1 MKITIKFILIISLC
15 LYSFIGFAQK
25 ERLQA
30 IQQHFKDLSLSVP
43 GLNQTAE
50 LSISSGSLQE
60 FLRGLAST
68 HNLNINIDPSLNQR
82 VTNYFSNEKVSN
94 ILLYLIEHYDLDVQ
108 FIGTIMTFTPYKDPL
123 NNLPNKPKNLTIDY
137 SPQNETISFDL
148 NNDTL
153 IDIAKKITKL
163 TNKNVVVLPEAF
175 YKTVTGYVQN
185 LPIYNALEKLSLGN
199 NFKLSKTN
207 DNVYVLGSLAPDEEL
222 VLKSPV
228 QNNPSTIIKK
238 VNRNNPSQNSASA
251 DVFEGANGKKLI
263 TLNTLNTPIADVI
276 KNVANQA
283 GINYFIYSDIK
294 GNITATVSN
303 MDFDNAL
310 NYILQGTEYTYKVD
324 NTVYMIGE
332 RDKEGLRANKVIQ
345 LKYRSV
351 DSILA
356 FIPQEIKK
364 GVDIKEFKELNSF
377 LVTGSSPQINEI
389 EGFVKNIDKL
399 VPMIMIEVIL
409 LDVKKTKTI
418 KTGLTAGIS
427 DSVKTGGTII
437 GGGGLDF
444 TAGANSV
451 NSFIDRIGINNVF
464 NIGHVAPNF
473 YINLQALENNN
484 NIELRQTPKL
494 STLNGHKASLSI
506 GSTRYY
512 AVTTQNVLGS
522 LNPQTVVTQ
531 QFIPVEANL
540 AIDIRPMV
548 SSDDQVTLNIDVNI
562 SDFIGTTALNV
573 PPPTSKS
580 MFSSIIRVHSDEMIV
595 LGGIE
600 RNEKSQDGSG
610 IPLLSRIPVLK
621 WFFSSRS
628 KTTSKV
634 VSVVFIKPTI
644 IY

>member
-1 MKITIKFILIISLC
+1 MKIKIKFFLIISFCLC
-15 LYSFIGFAQK
+15 SFIGVAQK

-30 IQQHFKDLSLSVP
+30 IQQRLKDLSLSVP

-94 ILLYLIEHYDLDVQ
+94 ILLYLIDHYDLDVQ

-123 NNLPNKPKNLTIDY
+123 NSLPKKPKDLIIDY
-137 SPQNETISFDL
+137 SLQNETISFDL

-153 IDIAKKITKL
+153 IDVAKKITRL

-185 LPIYNALEKLSLGN
+185 LPVYNALEKLSLGN

-207 DNVYVLGSLAPDEEL
+207 DNVFVLGALAPDEEL
-222 VLKSPV
+222 VLKQPL
-228 QNNPSTIIKK
+228 QNNPSTTIKK
-238 VNRNNPSQNSASA
+238 VNRSGPSQSSSSAE
-251 DVFEGANGKKLI
+251 VFDGVNGKKLI
-263 TLNTLNTPIADVI
+263 NLNTLNTPIADVI
-276 KNVANQA
+276 KNVATQA

-294 GNITATVSN
+294 GNITASAAS

-310 NYILQGTEYTYKVD
+310 SFILQGTEYTYKVD
-324 NTVYMIGE
+324 NNVYMIGE

-356 FIPQEIKK
+356 FIPLEIKK

-409 LDVKKTKTI
+409 LDVKKSKTV
-418 KTGLTAGIS
+418 KSGLTAGIS

-444 TAGANSV
+444 TAGANSI

-473 YINLQALENNN
+473 YVNLQALENNS

-621 WFFSSRS
+621 WLFSSRS

>member
-1 MKITIKFILIISLC
+1 
-15 LYSFIGFAQK
+15 
-25 ERLQA
+25 
-30 IQQHFKDLSLSVP
+30 V
-43 GLNQTAE
+43 
-50 LSISSGSLQE
+50 
-60 FLRGLAST
+60 
-68 HNLNINIDPSLNQR
+68 
-82 VTNYFSNEKVSN
+82 
-94 ILLYLIEHYDLDVQ
+94 
-108 FIGTIMTFTPYKDPL
+108 
-123 NNLPNKPKNLTIDY
+123 
-137 SPQNETISFDL
+137 
-148 NNDTL
+148 
-153 IDIAKKITKL
+153 
-163 TNKNVVVLPEAF
+163 
-175 YKTVTGYVQN
+175 
-185 LPIYNALEKLSLGN
+185 
-199 NFKLSKTN
+199 
-207 DNVYVLGSLAPDEEL
+207 
-222 VLKSPV
+222 
-228 QNNPSTIIKK
+228 
-238 VNRNNPSQNSASA
+238 
-251 DVFEGANGKKLI
+251 
-263 TLNTLNTPIADVI
+263 
-276 KNVANQA
+276 
-283 GINYFIYSDIK
+283 
-294 GNITATVSN
+294 
-303 MDFDNAL
+303 
-310 NYILQGTEYTYKVD
+310 
-324 NTVYMIGE
+324 
-332 RDKEGLRANKVIQ
+332 
-345 LKYRSV
+345 
-351 DSILA
+351 
-356 FIPQEIKK
+356 
-364 GVDIKEFKELNSF
+364 
-377 LVTGSSPQINEI
+377 SSPQINEI

>member
-1 MKITIKFILIISLC
+1 MKIKFLIIATL
-15 LYSFIGFAQK
+15 LVYSFNALAQK
-25 ERLQA
+25 ERLLV
-30 IQQHFKDLSLSVP
+30 IQQRLKDLSLTVP

-68 HNLNINIDPSLNQR
+68 HNLNINVDPSLNQR
-82 VTNYFSNEKVSN
+82 VTNYFANEKVSN
-94 ILLYLIEHYDLDVQ
+94 ILLYLIEQYNLDVQ
-108 FIGTIMTFTPYKDPL
+108 FVGSIMTFTPYKDPAG
-123 NNLPNKPKNLTIDY
+123 NLPKKPKEILVDY
-137 SPQNETISFDL
+137 NSPNETISFDL

-153 IDIAKKITKL
+153 IDVAKKITRL
-163 TNKNVVVLPEAF
+163 TNKNVVVLPDAF

-207 DNVYVLGSLAPDEEL
+207 DNVYVIGTLAPDEEL
-222 VLKSPV
+222 VLKPPV
-228 QNNPSTIIKK
+228 QNNPSTTIKK
-238 VNRNNPSQNSASA
+238 VNKNNPGQSSSAE
-251 DVFEGANGKKLI
+251 VFDGTNGKKLI
-263 TLNTLNTPIADVI
+263 NLNTVNSPILDVI
-276 KNVANQA
+276 KNISAQA

-294 GNITATVSN
+294 GNVTATASN
-303 MDFDNAL
+303 MEFDNAL
-310 NYILQGTEYTYKVD
+310 SFILQNTDYTYRVD
-324 NTVYMIGE
+324 NNVYMIGE
-332 RDKEGLRANKVIQ
+332 REKEGLRANKIIQ
-345 LKYRSV
+345 LRYRSV

-389 EGFVKNIDKL
+389 ESFVKNIDRL

-409 LDVKKTKTI
+409 LDVKKSKTV
-418 KTGLTAGIS
+418 KTGITAGIS
-427 DSVKTGGTII
+427 DSVKTGGTIL
-437 GGGGLDF
+437 GGNGLDF
-444 TAGANSV
+444 TAGANSI

-473 YINLQALENNN
+473 YVNLQALENNS

-540 AIDIRPMV
+540 AIDIKPIV

-580 MFSSIIRVHSDEMIV
+580 MFSSIIRVHSEEMIV

-600 RNEKSQDGSG
+600 RNEKSEDGSG
-610 IPLLSRIPVLK
+610 VPFLSRVPVLK
-621 WFFSSRS
+621 WLFSSRS
-628 KTTSKV
+628 KTNSKV